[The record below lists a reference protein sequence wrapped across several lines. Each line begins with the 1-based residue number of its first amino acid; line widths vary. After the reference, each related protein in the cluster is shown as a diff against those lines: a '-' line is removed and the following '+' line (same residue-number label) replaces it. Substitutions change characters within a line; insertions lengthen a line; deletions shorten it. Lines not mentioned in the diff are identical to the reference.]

1 MTEPNALVSESG
13 TPLIKVAEKTTTPSG
28 DSSAKVITVD
38 KKAIR
43 KAQNEVYLSNPNVKA
58 FLDTIAD
65 CEGGDYD
72 LMYGAVKGKKNEK
85 WRIKDYS
92 THPGAGAG
100 GKNTAAG
107 RYQITKANWT
117 ENGIEKMGLTDFS
130 PHTQDLIA
138 VEGLRQAKAIEAVL
152 DGDLNNAISKAAKT
166 WNSMPLGKGAG
177 NRVAGQHYVKY
188 EEVVSIFK
196 DHGGMASKE

>member
-1 MTEPNALVSESG
+1 MTNIAKPISESG
-13 TPLIKVAEKTTTPSG
+13 TPLVKVAEKTTTPAS
-28 DSSAKVITVD
+28 DSSAKVVIVD

-43 KAQNEVYLSNPNVKA
+43 KAQNEAYLSEPNVKA

-72 LMYGAVKGKKNEK
+72 FMYGAVKGKKNDK
-85 WRIKDYS
+85 WRFKDYS

-100 GKNTAAG
+100 GKTTAAG

-117 ENGIEKMGLTDFS
+117 ENGIKKMGLTDFS

-152 DGDLNNAISKAAKT
+152 EGDLNNAISKAAKT

-188 EEVVSIFK
+188 EEIVSIFK
-196 DHGGMASKE
+196 GYGGMVSKE

>member
-1 MTEPNALVSESG
+1 MTDTTVLVSESG
-13 TPLIKVAEKTTTPSG
+13 TPLIKAAEKTTTPAG
-28 DSSAKVITVD
+28 DSSAKVVKVD

-43 KAQNEVYLSNPNVKA
+43 KAQNEAYLSNPNVKA

-72 LMYGAVKGKKNEK
+72 FMYGAVKGKKNDK

-100 GKNTAAG
+100 GKTTAAG
-107 RYQITKANWT
+107 RYQINKANWT
-117 ENGIEKMGLTDFS
+117 ENGIKKMGLTDFS

-138 VEGLRQAKAIEAVL
+138 VEGLRQAKAIEAVVE
-152 DGDLNNAISKAAKT
+152 GDMTVAISKAAKT

-177 NRVAGQHYVKY
+177 NRVAGQHYFKY
-188 EEVVSIFK
+188 EEVVSMFK
-196 DHGGMASKE
+196 SHGGMVSKE